1 MTAERTKRVNA
12 RLEDVAKLTPEEQGF
27 LNGYIARSLE
37 EAAKPRKG
45 KRRAS
50 ALPQRPASEA
60 SPAPHRQRR
69 TAYNSAVSSP
79 NQ

>member
-45 KRRAS
+45 KRRTS
-50 ALPQRPASEA
+50 ASES